1 MPRCGVVERWQDLLW
16 GYAITGAQ
24 MRIVVLNSELPFPPI
39 TGALSRTYH
48 LVRRL
53 SAEHDVTLVGFIWDS
68 QDPPVICSLPV
79 EVICV
84 PWEPSGPYRK
94 MHEGSPSVSQAASHH
109 LAYESAEPW
118 FVSYYNSATMES
130 LLADL
135 VSRAFDLILI
145 EHSFMARFLPFLRP
159 DVPKVLH
166 MHNVHTLM
174 AWGRGQGKHGKE
186 QADGLDMLE
195 PNQCFDT

>member
-1 MPRCGVVERWQDLLW
+1 
-16 GYAITGAQ
+16 
-24 MRIVVLNSELPFPPI
+24 MRILVLNSEIPFPPI
-39 TGALSRTYH
+39 TGAQSRTYH
-48 LVRRL
+48 LLRRL
-53 SAEHDVTLVGFIWDS
+53 SAEHDVTLVGFSWDS

-159 DVPKVLH
+159 DVPKVLD
-166 MHNVHTLM
+166 MHNVH
-174 AWGRGQGKHGKE
+174 
-186 QADGLDMLE
+186 
-195 PNQCFDT
+195 